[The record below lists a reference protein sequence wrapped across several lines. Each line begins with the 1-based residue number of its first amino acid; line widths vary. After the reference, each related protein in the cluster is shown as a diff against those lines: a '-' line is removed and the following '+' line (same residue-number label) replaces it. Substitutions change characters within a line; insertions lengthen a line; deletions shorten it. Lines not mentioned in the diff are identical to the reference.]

1 MNGKKIEI
9 RTVMCGMAF
18 READP
23 AAAEKG
29 NLGTISGTAIVFDTE
44 SRVIDEYGE
53 TFREVILPE
62 AVTMEFLNSQ
72 DIKLNLLHNRDNV
85 IGRCINGADGN
96 MRITRDEKGVY
107 FEVDVVNCDLGIRAR
122 ELVKAG
128 VFTGCSFEFWPEEYD
143 VEERELNGKHDV
155 KVIHKKLRSIG
166 AFTLAMDPA
175 YIQTDCSVR
184 ELHEL
189 TPEAKAEKD
198 RQEREKREAE
208 QRALEAAAQRKREL
222 QLLRM
227 RILN

>member
-29 NLGTISGTAIVFDTE
+29 NLGTISGTSIVFDTE

-166 AFTLAMDPA
+166 AWQWTLLTSRQIVAFVNCMSSPLRLRPRRIA
-175 YIQTDCSVR
+175 RSAKSARPSSV
-184 ELHEL
+184 HSKQQ
-189 TPEAKAEKD
+189 PYVSASFSYSV
-198 RQEREKREAE
+198 
-208 QRALEAAAQRKREL
+208 
-222 QLLRM
+222 
-227 RILN
+227 